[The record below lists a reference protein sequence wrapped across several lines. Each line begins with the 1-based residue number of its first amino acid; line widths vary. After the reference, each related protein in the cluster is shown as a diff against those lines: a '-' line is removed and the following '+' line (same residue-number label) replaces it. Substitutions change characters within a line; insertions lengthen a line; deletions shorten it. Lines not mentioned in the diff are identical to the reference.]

1 MALTRTGLQNDYATT
16 TLPGLLLTGLGLGT
30 VSGSAM
36 SAATVGV
43 SPAETGV
50 ASATVNTTVQIGGSI
65 GVALLMSLSA
75 SAPGLVVTWPA
86 PRRILGGAVALA
98 LAALV
103 AAALCPGKSA
113 KPDPEPEAVL
123 PHAG

>member
-16 TLPGLLLTGLGLGT
+16 TLPGLLLAGLGLGT

-86 PRRILGGAVALA
+86 PRRILGWGRGA
-98 LAALV
+98 
-103 AAALCPGKSA
+103 C
-113 KPDPEPEAVL
+113 
-123 PHAG
+123 AGRIGRRGVVPRQVRETRP